1 MCPFHTLK
9 RAYVINS
16 TELVFL
22 RLRHQHATIKLFS
35 FIVVFEAEI
44 DMSDKEFRI
53 YFDYQTL
60 DYKNQFSF
68 PTSFIDDIIIEIFR
82 TSLNIHGCQ
91 YSNASKNIFFKSNKS

>member
-1 MCPFHTLK
+1 M
-9 RAYVINS
+9 INS
-16 TELVFL
+16 IELVFI

-60 DYKNQFSF
+60 DYKNQ
-68 PTSFIDDIIIEIFR
+68 IFV
-82 TSLNIHGCQ
+82 
-91 YSNASKNIFFKSNKS
+91 SNLFEFK

>member
-44 DMSDKEFRI
+44 DISDKEFRI
-53 YFDYQTL
+53 DYDYQIL
-60 DYKNQFSF
+60 DHNNSF
-68 PTSFIDDIIIEIFR
+68 ALNDIFIFMDV
-82 TSLNIHGCQ
+82 NIQMHIRILVQ
-91 YSNASKNIFFKSNKS
+91 KQQIVIRHL

>member
-60 DYKNQFSF
+60 DYKNQ
-68 PTSFIDDIIIEIFR
+68 IFVIR
-82 TSLNIHGCQ
+82 IQ
-91 YSNASKNIFFKSNKS
+91 IRIFFSKATNCTQTSMTKNRIHLICVEF